1 MDILQ
6 SHGRK
11 SEFVTVGSIFGH
23 DAMFHAQVSY
33 TTNTYLPR
41 PVVTYYVQTQKD
53 VFLGLVREFVEST
66 LEEML
71 LHEVHR
77 YSTL

>member
-1 MDILQ
+1 
-6 SHGRK
+6 
-11 SEFVTVGSIFGH
+11 
-23 DAMFHAQVSY
+23 MFHAQVSY